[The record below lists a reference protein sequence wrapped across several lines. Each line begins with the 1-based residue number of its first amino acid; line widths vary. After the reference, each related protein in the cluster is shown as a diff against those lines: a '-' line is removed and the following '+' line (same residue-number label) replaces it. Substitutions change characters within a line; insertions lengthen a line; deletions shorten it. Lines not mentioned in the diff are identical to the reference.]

1 MNTTPTTSTVV
12 ADISM
17 SPEDRAPGSVRLTQ
31 SITFVTDGI
40 ASAVSRAREA
50 AGIGEISILGGAET
64 IDRALTAGVVD
75 ILRIHLSP
83 VIMGEGTRLFDL
95 VEGQIDLTQQDIV
108 PTLNATHLT
117 YGVSQAAAADIP

>member
-1 MNTTPTTSTVV
+1 M
-12 ADISM
+12 
-17 SPEDRAPGSVRLTQ
+17 RLTQ

-50 AGIGEISILGGAET
+50 AGIGGISIMGGAET

-108 PTLNATHLT
+108 PTSNATHLT

>member
-1 MNTTPTTSTVV
+1 MNTTPATSTVV

-17 SPEDRAPGSVRLTQ
+17 SPDDRAPGSVRLTQ

-50 AGIGEISILGGAET
+50 AGIGEISIMGGAET

-95 VEGQIDLTQQDIV
+95 VEGQIALTQQDIV
-108 PTLNATHLT
+108 PTPNATHLT